1 MEAVKVAGAD
11 PAVDPEQTT
20 PEPKLTPYP
29 MDNDNPH
36 SRTQHTAL
44 TAMLD
49 PVTTS
54 RIDGL
59 LDLAGARCLEIG
71 AGAGSIAV
79 WLADRVGPT
88 GSVLATDIKPHQIP
102 QRDNLTVLRHD
113 LVEEPL
119 PEGPFDL
126 IHARLVLGHLPQRQ
140 EILGRLVQALAE
152 GGVLLIEDWHS
163 AETGKVLTAPSAEA
177 AELFATY
184 QTTIGEKVFT
194 AHGTDRTWATRI
206 HTTMVEAGLD
216 DVHTTV
222 NGQSW
227 KGGSP
232 GSWLMASNLDH
243 MRDKLL
249 AAGLTETQLAE
260 LHPLLNDPRLTVSG
274 HLLYSTSGWRRNT

>member
-1 MEAVKVAGAD
+1 MEAVKLA
-11 PAVDPEQTT
+11 
-20 PEPKLTPYP
+20 PYP

-54 RIDGL
+54 RIEGL
-59 LDLAGARCLEIG
+59 VDLTGARCLEIG

-102 QRDNLTVLRHD
+102 PRDNLTVLRHD
-113 LVEEPL
+113 LVAEPL

-126 IHARLVLGHLPQRQ
+126 IHARLVLGHLPQRR
-140 EILGRLVQALAE
+140 EILARLAAALAD
-152 GGVLLIEDWHS
+152 GGVMLIEDWHS
-163 AETGKVLTAPSAEA
+163 ADTGKVLAAPSSKA

-184 QTTIGEKVFT
+184 QTTIGEKVFK
-194 AHGTDRTWATRI
+194 AHGTDRTWANQI
-206 HTTMVEAGLD
+206 HAAMVDCGLD
-216 DVHTTV
+216 DVHTSIS
-222 NGQSW
+222 GQSW

-232 GSWLMASNLDH
+232 DSWLMSSNLDH

-249 AAGLTETQLAE
+249 AAGLTETQLAD

-274 HLLYSTSGWRRNT
+274 HLLYSTSGWRRTS